1 METGG
6 RELPVPCGERRGKV
20 SPRSGKKNFRERAC
34 RPGAKPPGRA
44 RRPCE
49 EGGGMK
55 ERRALRRRT
64 RWALLMLGIFVLAI
78 GLSLLWEGPRAVY
91 SHAVI
96 VCLDCIGLV

>member
-1 METGG
+1 
-6 RELPVPCGERRGKV
+6 
-20 SPRSGKKNFRERAC
+20 
-34 RPGAKPPGRA
+34 
-44 RRPCE
+44 
-49 EGGGMK
+49 MK